1 MTSKGRPARGGLF
14 FAFHSFRQPSA
25 FSYNM
30 AMTDLAAL
38 VNKTVPF
45 KFRGAEL
52 ALDLSHALFSSFD
65 VDAGTRLLLK
75 AVGRDEVL
83 LGARRVLDAGSGVG
97 VIGLAMA
104 AALPDCQVEARDRD
118 LLACAFTERNRK
130 RNKVKNLE
138 VFPGLLSV
146 PTPGLLPAGHPA
158 GSYDY
163 ILTNIPAKAG
173 GPVLEAF
180 FLGAP
185 SLLAPGGRLAV
196 VIVNPLMDAARGW
209 IAKAGFSVVGEERGA
224 NHHVFV
230 CAFGAGG
237 ASPAS
242 PSAQSTAPA
251 VAPRPTAPQSSEKPA
266 VDAGAMAHPWPEEMQ
281 AHALDFSGLDLGLYL
296 RSRGRFK
303 LAGLEY
309 QAAGIW
315 GLPEFDTVGYGNV
328 AAAELCLRALPGS
341 LVRDVLVVGPGL
353 GHLAIWAAKRLSPE
367 RIVAAS
373 RDLLSL
379 AATGANLAVQAAP
392 RPAYLAL
399 SSLILDELPAA
410 GFDFIAWSPDIVP
423 ECDWMG
429 PLWDEASR
437 LLKKGGTLIVHC
449 PPTELTRLSKRKPEG
464 FRLLGDKKKKTFMAS
479 AWLRV

>member
-1 MTSKGRPARGGLF
+1 MP
-14 FAFHSFRQPSA
+14 HSFLSA
-25 FSYNM
+25 SGFSYNGS
-30 AMTDLAAL
+30 MTDLAAL

-52 ALDLSHALFSSFD
+52 NLDLSHALFSSFE

-83 LGARRVLDAGSGVG
+83 LGAKRILDAGSGVG

-104 AALPDCQVEARDRD
+104 AAFPECQVEARDRD
-118 LLACAFTERNRK
+118 LLACAFTDRNRK

-146 PTPGLLPAGHPA
+146 STPGLLPSGHP
-158 GSYDY
+158 SDRYDY

-185 SLLAPGGRLAV
+185 SLLSPGGRLAV

-209 IAKAGFSVVGEERGA
+209 IAKAGFSVMGEERGA

-230 CAFGAGG
+230 CALRADGVSMAG
-237 ASPAS
+237 
-242 PSAQSTAPA
+242 PSAPA
-251 VAPRPTAPQSSEKPA
+251 GAQQSSGKPA
-266 VDAGAMAHPWPEEMQ
+266 DDAMVHPWPEEIHS
-281 AHALDFSGLDLGLYL
+281 HALDFSGLDLGLYL

-328 AAAELCLRALPGS
+328 AAAELAVRVLPGS
-341 LVRDVLVVGPGL
+341 LVRDALIVGPGL

-367 RIVAAS
+367 RLVAAS

-379 AATGANLAVQAAP
+379 AATGANLAVQPAP
-392 RPAYLAL
+392 SPAYLAL
-399 SSLILDELPAA
+399 SSLVLDELPPAS
-410 GFDFIAWSPDIVP
+410 FDFIAWNPDIVP
-423 ECDWMG
+423 EYDWMG
-429 PLWDEASR
+429 PLWAEAGR

-464 FRLLGDKKKKTFMAS
+464 FRLLGDKKKKTFIAS

>member
-1 MTSKGRPARGGLF
+1 
-14 FAFHSFRQPSA
+14 
-25 FSYNM
+25 M

-75 AVGRDEVL
+75 AIGRDEVL
-83 LGARRVLDAGSGVG
+83 LGAKRILDAGSGIG

-104 AALPDCQVEARDRD
+104 AALPECQVEARDRD

-146 PTPGLLPAGHPA
+146 PTPGLLPAGHPS
-158 GSYDY
+158 GGYDY

-185 SLLAPGGRLAV
+185 SLLSPGGRLAV

-209 IAKAGFSVVGEERGA
+209 IAKAGFSILGEERGA

-230 CAFGAGG
+230 CALGA
-237 ASPAS
+237 AAPSPAGA
-242 PSAQSTAPA
+242 SAQSPAQAPGA
-251 VAPRPTAPQSSEKPA
+251 APRPSAPQASEEPA
-266 VDAGAMAHPWPEEMQ
+266 GTAAAQAHPWPEEMQ
-281 AHALDFSGLDLGLYL
+281 ARALDFSGLDLGLYL
-296 RSRGRFK
+296 RSRSRFK

-328 AAAELCLRALPGS
+328 AAAELAVRALPGS
-341 LVRDVLVVGPGL
+341 LVRDVLIVGPGL

-379 AATGANLAVQAAP
+379 AASGANLAVQPAP

-399 SSLILDELPAA
+399 SSLVLDELPAA
-410 GFDFIAWSPDIVP
+410 SFDLIAWNPDIVP
-423 ECDWMG
+423 EYDWMG
-429 PLWDEASR
+429 PLWTEASR

-464 FRLLGDKKKKTFMAS
+464 FRLLGDKKKKTFIAS

>member
-1 MTSKGRPARGGLF
+1 
-14 FAFHSFRQPSA
+14 
-25 FSYNM
+25 M

-52 ALDLSHALFSSFD
+52 NLDLSHALFSSFD

-83 LGARRVLDAGSGVG
+83 LGARRILDAGSGVG

-138 VFPGLLSV
+138 VYPGLLSV
-146 PTPGLLPAGHPA
+146 RAPGLLPEGHPS

-185 SLLAPGGRLAV
+185 SLLSPGGRLAV

-209 IAKAGFSVVGEERGA
+209 IAKAGFSIAGEERGA

-230 CAFGAGG
+230 CALCEGAVL
-237 ASPAS
+237 AVSPAAS
-242 PSAQSTAPA
+242 SQAPAPSAASRAESPEA
-251 VAPRPTAPQSSEKPA
+251 AA
-266 VDAGAMAHPWPEEMQ
+266 AMVHPWPEEMQ
-281 AHALDFSGLDLGLYL
+281 ARAFDFSGLDLGLYL

-328 AAAELCLRALPGS
+328 AAAELALRALPGS
-341 LVRDVLVVGPGL
+341 LVRDVLIVGPGL

-379 AATGANLAVQAAP
+379 AATGANLAVQPGAG
-392 RPAYLAL
+392 PAYLAL
-399 SSLILDELPAA
+399 SSLVLDELPAA
-410 GFDFIAWSPDIVP
+410 SFDLIAWNPDIVP
-423 ECDWMG
+423 EYDWMG
-429 PLWDEASR
+429 PLWTEASR
-437 LLKKGGTLIVHC
+437 LLKKGGALIVHC

-464 FRLLGDKKKKTFMAS
+464 FRLLGDKKKKTFIAS

>member
-1 MTSKGRPARGGLF
+1 
-14 FAFHSFRQPSA
+14 
-25 FSYNM
+25 M

-75 AVGRDEVL
+75 AIGRDEVL
-83 LGARRVLDAGSGVG
+83 LGARRILDAGSGVG

-104 AALPDCQVEARDRD
+104 AALPECQVEARDRD

-146 PTPGLLPAGHPA
+146 PTPGLLPADHPS

-185 SLLAPGGRLAV
+185 SLLSPGGRLAV

-209 IAKAGFSVVGEERGA
+209 IAKAGFSVMGEERGA

-230 CAFGAGG
+230 CALGG
-237 ASPAS
+237 SAVPAAK
-242 PSAQSTAPA
+242 PAAPGQAPA
-251 VAPRPTAPQSSEKPA
+251 AAPRPSGKPA
-266 VDAGAMAHPWPEEMQ
+266 GEAATMVHPWPEALESQ
-281 AHALDFSGLDLGLYL
+281 ALDFSGLDLGIYL

-328 AAAELCLRALPGS
+328 AAAELGVRVLPGS

-353 GHLAIWAAKRLSPE
+353 GHLAIWAARRLSPE

-379 AATGANLAVQAAP
+379 AATGANLAVQPAP
-392 RPAYLAL
+392 RPDYLAL
-399 SSLILDELPAA
+399 SSLVLDELPPAS
-410 GFDFIAWSPDIVP
+410 FDIIAWNPDIVP
-423 ECDWMG
+423 EYDWMG
-429 PLWDEASR
+429 PLWTEASR

-464 FRLLGDKKKKTFMAS
+464 FRLLGDKKKKTFIAS